1 MSTEWERGL
10 DPSKEWADLMDR
22 IDEAAAKPS
31 RERFTAVGR
40 AAVTWAQR
48 PDVPPREST
57 SNSASESL
65 VHKEEPL
72 ETSALD
78 HLGRVVVADAEG
90 SFTTTATEDHTRLVA
105 GERTD

>member
-1 MSTEWERGL
+1 ML
-10 DPSKEWADLMDR
+10 L
-22 IDEAAAKPS
+22 
-31 RERFTAVGR
+31 
-40 AAVTWAQR
+40 
-48 PDVPPREST
+48 
-57 SNSASESL
+57 
-65 VHKEEPL
+65 HKEEPL